1 MRSSKQIL
9 LAVIALVLTQSCSRQ
24 KGYFTLVTQ
33 QHTPKAIAPKVETSK
48 TVEITHIKQDKEAQP
63 AALQSAEF
71 PLTASITDGI
81 DIKNSEKLA
90 KFESQIKEALNNTAT
105 PAPNRNNQQ
114 KEVKMNF
121 VQKMIVKKIQKK
133 MAKSAKPV
141 GFHDWSPFLK
151 IGVILLGI
159 GIVLAIFGLGV
170 VGGLAAFIGLIFT
183 ILGLLSSV

>member
-1 MRSSKQIL
+1 MRSSKLML
-9 LAVIALVLTQSCSRQ
+9 LAIIALIVTQSCSRQ
-24 KGYFTLVTQ
+24 KGYFTVVTQ
-33 QHTPKAIAPKVETSK
+33 QSNAKAVSQKADSNNSIKVVQHEQLEVPHSTS
-48 TVEITHIKQDKEAQP
+48 V
-63 AALQSAEF
+63 
-71 PLTASITDGI
+71 PLTASSSDNFVVE
-81 DIKNSEKLA
+81 NSEKLA
-90 KFESQIKEALNNTAT
+90 KYEIQVKEALANPAVATAHQNHQT
-105 PAPNRNNQQ
+105 

-141 GFHDWSPFLK
+141 GFQDWSPFLK

-183 ILGLLSSV
+183 ILGLLSTV